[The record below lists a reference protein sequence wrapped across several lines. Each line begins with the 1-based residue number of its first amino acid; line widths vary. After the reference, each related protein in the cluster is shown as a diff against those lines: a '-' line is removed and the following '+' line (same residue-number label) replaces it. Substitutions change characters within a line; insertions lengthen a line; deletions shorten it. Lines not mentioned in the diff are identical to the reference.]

1 MWVGKDPAQTL
12 RSRIVQS
19 LNLDVIGL
27 CETFLV
33 KDQDI
38 CVEGYTWFSNNRK
51 VNSRRACRGLG
62 GVGILVKEKSTYKF

>member
-38 CVEGYTWFSNNRK
+38 CVEGYTWFGNNRK
-51 VNSRRACRGLG
+51 VNSC
-62 GVGILVKEKSTYKF
+62 I